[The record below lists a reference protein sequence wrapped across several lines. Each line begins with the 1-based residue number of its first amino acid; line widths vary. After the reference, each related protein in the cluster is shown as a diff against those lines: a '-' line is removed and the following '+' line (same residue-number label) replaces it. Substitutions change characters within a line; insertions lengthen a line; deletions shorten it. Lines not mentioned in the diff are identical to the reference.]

1 MIMEKNTPALAV
13 AGAMALLEV
22 SQLSKR
28 YGGVVAVN
36 KLDFS
41 MDKGQVVGVV
51 GPNGAGKS
59 TLISLLGGA
68 IAPSEG
74 RVVFNGEDVTRLD
87 GATRARMG
95 IGRTYQIPRPF
106 LDMTVEENLLVP
118 LYARSPFAHR
128 REVRRDCEEL
138 LAKTHLGDTRNWRAR
153 DLPLLRRKRLEVARA
168 LALKPRLLMLDEVGG
183 GLVDREVEELI
194 ELIHLVAPETDGIIV
209 IEHVL
214 RVVRECCSTTMVM
227 NFGEKFAYGPTGM
240 ILSSDAVAA
249 IYLGSARRGSDAP
262 EAVAVAPQAR
272 AGSHEAQRLVPPS
285 LDSVVAPCADARG
298 GDAGRRLLQL
308 KEVHAGYGQARVLHG
323 VSLEVQAGQTVA
335 ILGCN
340 GAGKTTLSR
349 VIAGAIR
356 PTSGQVFF
364 DGTETTHLA
373 PHAIAR
379 LGAAQC
385 MEGRK
390 IFATL
395 SVQENLLVAAR
406 HVPCLAQEERLATVY
421 GLFPILAERR
431 HSPGTAMSG
440 GQQQMLA
447 IGRALMARPKLVVFD
462 EISLGLAPI
471 VIDRLYEALA
481 VLSKAGLT
489 MLLVEQDVDRS
500 LALADVAHVISHGKI
515 ALSGPADEVRRNPAL
530 RELYIGRAAAP
541 ADGGVISA

>member
-1 MIMEKNTPALAV
+1 MIMEKNTQALAV
-13 AGAMALLEV
+13 GAGTALLEV

-41 MDKGQVVGVV
+41 MARGQVVGVV

-128 REVRRDCEEL
+128 GAVRRDCEEL
-138 LAKTHLGDTRNWRAR
+138 LAKTHLGDARHWRAR

-194 ELIHLVAPETDGIIV
+194 ELIHLVAPETDGIII

-214 RVVRECCSTTMVM
+214 QIVRECCSTTMVM
-227 NFGEKFAYGPTGM
+227 NFGEKFAHGPTDV
-240 ILSSDAVAA
+240 ILSSDDVAA
-249 IYLGSARRGSDAP
+249 IYLGSARRDRDTAQAVAAP
-262 EAVAVAPQAR
+262 EAAPADHAPQAVVR
-272 AGSHEAQRLVPPS
+272 PA
-285 LDSVVAPCADARG
+285 LDSVVAPCPGSRHG
-298 GDAGRRLLQL
+298 GLPVPLLQL

-323 VSLEVQAGQTVA
+323 ISLDVQAGQTIA

-356 PTSGQVFF
+356 PSSGRIFF
-364 DGTETTHLA
+364 DGTETTQLP
-373 PHAIAR
+373 PHAISQ

-395 SVQENLLVAAR
+395 SVQENLLIAAR
-406 HVPCLAQEERLATVY
+406 YVPRLEQEERLATVY

-431 HSPGTAMSG
+431 HYPGTAMSG

-530 RELYIGRAAAP
+530 RELYVGAATEP
-541 ADGGVISA
+541 ARGDVIIA